1 MQFALGFV
9 LVDALGFVLVDALGF
24 VLVDALGFVL
34 VEVLFGLVVSL
45 STETRNIVNLTLAK
59 QNEIFARHEPVESS
73 GGHAMR
79 ENMTSA

>member
-1 MQFALGFV
+1 MTPHNCAQCIG
-9 LVDALGFVLVDALGF
+9 GGG
-24 VLVDALGFVL
+24 ALGFVL

-73 GGHAMR
+73 GRHARR